1 MNNDMTERSVIMFN
15 MATNKNMSISE
26 AADMLKQCADFRTLS
41 QKLNAFAKGRD
52 IKKLLINGL
61 SENHPDANNDTISR
75 KVRNWL
81 NDCQNTL
88 HKQDAIELCFVL
100 GLTLE
105 ESDAFVA
112 MISDE
117 ALHWRNPDEI
127 PYIFALS
134 KGMSY
139 TEAVELHNKI
149 SKEISAIDSISQD
162 GFTDIVRTEIKKIG
176 TQSELI
182 SYVINTKNQLGN
194 FHNTAFEMFN
204 SMMDVLENPYTELT
218 DDDDYFPE
226 TEAYTVGKIV
236 QAYMHREDIPEV
248 DDKKKKNLYSALQRN
263 ILQNWPNETVL
274 SRMKNRRC
282 DITRKVLIL
291 LFLATYDSDSYIVM
305 DEEKEDDYLYP
316 EYGYEKSRDVIF
328 KEFYFNMNAM
338 LEGCGFK
345 ALDPRS
351 PFDWIVIYCMCAD
364 DIYDVD
370 GTFSEFL
377 QAVFANEES
386 GN

>member
-1 MNNDMTERSVIMFN
+1 MNNNMTERSVIMFN
-15 MATNKNMSISE
+15 MATNKNMGISE
-26 AADMLKQCADFRTLS
+26 AADMLRQCADFRTLS
-41 QKLNAFAKGRD
+41 QKLSAFAKGRD
-52 IKKLLINGL
+52 IKKILINGL
-61 SENHPDANNDTISR
+61 SENHPDAKSDTISR

-88 HKQDAIELCFVL
+88 HKQDAIELCFIL
-100 GLTLE
+100 DLTLE
-105 ESDAFVA
+105 ESDTFVA

-149 SKEISAIDSISQD
+149 SNEIPLDSSASQE
-162 GFTDIVRTEIKKIG
+162 GFTDVVRTEIKKIN
-176 TQSELI
+176 TKAELI

-226 TEAYTVGKIV
+226 SENYTVGKIV

-248 DDKKKKNLYSALQRN
+248 DDKKNLYSALQRN

-274 SRMKNRRC
+274 SRMKNRRS

-291 LFLATYDSDSYIVM
+291 LFLATYDSDNYIVM
-305 DEEKEDDYLYP
+305 DEENEDEYLYP

-328 KEFYFNMNAM
+328 KEFYFNMNTM
-338 LEGCGFK
+338 LESCGFK
-345 ALDPRS
+345 TLDPRS
-351 PFDWIVIYCMCAD
+351 PFDWIVIYCMCAE

-370 GTFSEFL
+370 GTLSKFL
-377 QAVFANEES
+377 QTLFKTEEN